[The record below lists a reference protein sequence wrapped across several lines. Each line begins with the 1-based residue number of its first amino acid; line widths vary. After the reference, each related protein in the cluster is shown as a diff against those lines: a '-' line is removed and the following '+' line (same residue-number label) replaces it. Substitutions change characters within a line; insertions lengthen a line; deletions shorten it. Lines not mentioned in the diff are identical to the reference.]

1 MAKFDLTSRKTDIWV
16 SSYSDYDNAICGTSA
31 DTHQIG
37 ELLDLA
43 DDARDW
49 DEFVLE
55 DEFTVRDVIYSIAEY
70 CDLNPDEYEELD
82 ELQDAI
88 ESFLDDPEADW
99 DSVADDLYD
108 RGCRSIDFDSIEEL
122 GYSRR
127 NSWRIWSALRSIE
140 RSRSEDDYEKDALV
154 EVNGVLSED
163 EEGYLKDFMEIT
175 AMRFFYNYLDTPF
188 LRGQI
193 DHDIK
198 RLHAWEVAPA
208 RRVRLRNA
216 ARHMW
221 KKGFKDRRSWAIR
234 KAAWI
239 VGYFYDGAY
248 LDSADLAERDGA
260 SLWCP
265 YNN

>member
-1 MAKFDLTSRKTDIWV
+1 MTKFDLTSRKTDIWV

-99 DSVADDLYD
+99 DSVADDLCHAVLIF
-108 RGCRSIDFDSIEEL
+108 RRCANHSGRTLSQRHHCIE
-122 GYSRR
+122 
-127 NSWRIWSALRSIE
+127 
-140 RSRSEDDYEKDALV
+140 
-154 EVNGVLSED
+154 
-163 EEGYLKDFMEIT
+163 
-175 AMRFFYNYLDTPF
+175 
-188 LRGQI
+188 
-193 DHDIK
+193 
-198 RLHAWEVAPA
+198 
-208 RRVRLRNA
+208 
-216 ARHMW
+216 
-221 KKGFKDRRSWAIR
+221 
-234 KAAWI
+234 
-239 VGYFYDGAY
+239 
-248 LDSADLAERDGA
+248 
-260 SLWCP
+260 
-265 YNN
+265 